1 MLGVVEV
8 LTKLVVDFP
17 VVDSENRCTQH
28 DNYKTNLINIYV
40 SLDIFSSNLTIVKFL
55 GIKSIVWFLLCR
67 LRSRK

>member
-28 DNYKTNLINIYV
+28 DNNKTNMH
-40 SLDIFSSNLTIVKFL
+40 SSIP
-55 GIKSIVWFLLCR
+55 IKTFDS
-67 LRSRK
+67 